1 MDLLFLKNDLFKDF
15 KFYLLMI
22 SKLRITRIL
31 TNKNVNRKFK
41 IKNKMKAAIINQ
53 FGSPEVFEVT
63 DIPEP
68 EIKSN
73 QLLIKVEAISIN
85 PIDWKQRNGNHKFIL
100 GSPFPIVLGY
110 DICGEVVE
118 IGTEITKF
126 KKGDKI
132 FGVLDNKYGGALA
145 EFAVGHEN
153 CFAHKPENISDE
165 EAAAFPMASL
175 TALQALR
182 DKARLKKGQ
191 SVLILGASGGV
202 GHMAVQIAKIMGAKV
217 IAVASGASKA
227 FVEQFHP
234 NEFIDYKE
242 KEILKLKHQV
252 DVFFDVAGIY
262 SFLKCKHLLNPG
274 GVYINTLP
282 RPKILAH
289 KILQWFT
296 NGKKVKTLLMK
307 HNEHDLQQIKQ
318 WIEERKI
325 SVKID
330 RSYLL
335 DNISEAHAYA
345 QQGHSKG
352 KNVVLINND

>member
-1 MDLLFLKNDLFKDF
+1 
-15 KFYLLMI
+15 
-22 SKLRITRIL
+22 
-31 TNKNVNRKFK
+31 
-41 IKNKMKAAIINQ
+41 MKAATINQ
-53 FGSPEVFEVT
+53 FGAPDVFE
-63 DIPEP
+63 ISAIEKPK
-68 EIKSN
+68 IKN
-73 QLLIKVEAISIN
+73 DQLLIKVIAVGIN
-85 PIDWKQRNGNHKFIL
+85 PIDWKQRKGNHKFIL

-118 IGTEITKF
+118 TGSEIKQF
-126 KKGDKI
+126 KKGDNV

-153 CFAHKPENISDE
+153 CFALQPQNISDA

-182 DKARLKKGQ
+182 DKAGLQKGQ

-202 GHMAVQIAKIMGAKV
+202 GHMAIQIAKIMGAKV
-217 IAVASGASKA
+217 IAVASQASKT

-234 NEFIDYKE
+234 DEFIDYQTEDIINLQQK
-242 KEILKLKHQV
+242 V

-262 SFLKCKHLLNPG
+262 SFPRCKHLLNPG

-282 RPKILAH
+282 RPKILIH

-296 NGKKVKTLLMK
+296 KGKKAKTLLMK
-307 HNEHDLQQIKQ
+307 HNQEDLQQIKQ
-318 WIEERKI
+318 WIEENEI
-325 SVKID
+325 MVKID
-330 RSYLL
+330 RSFRLEEV
-335 DNISEAHAYA
+335 SEAHAFA

-352 KNVVLINND
+352 KNVVLINSK

>member
-1 MDLLFLKNDLFKDF
+1 
-15 KFYLLMI
+15 
-22 SKLRITRIL
+22 
-31 TNKNVNRKFK
+31 
-41 IKNKMKAAIINQ
+41 MKAAIINQ
-53 FGSPEVFEVT
+53 FGVPDVFKVKAIEK
-63 DIPEP
+63 PK
-68 EIKSN
+68 IKN
-73 QLLIKVEAISIN
+73 DQLLIKVKTVSVN
-85 PIDWKQRNGNHKFIL
+85 PIDWKQRKGNHKFIL

-118 IGTEITKF
+118 TGSEITQF
-126 KKGDKI
+126 KQGDKV

-153 CFAHKPENISDE
+153 CFAHPPQNISDA

-182 DKARLKKGQ
+182 DKAGLQKGQ

-202 GHMAVQIAKIMGAKV
+202 GHMAIQIAKIMGAKV
-217 IAVASGASKA
+217 IAVASQASKT

-234 NEFIDYKE
+234 DEFVDYQTEDIINVQQK
-242 KEILKLKHQV
+242 V

-262 SFLKCKHLLNPG
+262 SFPKCKHLLKPG

-282 RPKILAH
+282 RPKILIH

-296 NGKKVKTLLMK
+296 KGKKAKTLLMS
-307 HNEHDLQQIKQ
+307 HNKEDLLKIKQ
-318 WIEERKI
+318 WIEENKI
-325 SVKID
+325 MVKID
-330 RSYLL
+330 RSFSL
-335 DNISEAHAYA
+335 DEISEAHNFA

-352 KNVVLINND
+352 KNVVLINNN

>member
-1 MDLLFLKNDLFKDF
+1 
-15 KFYLLMI
+15 
-22 SKLRITRIL
+22 
-31 TNKNVNRKFK
+31 
-41 IKNKMKAAIINQ
+41 MKAAIINQ

-63 DIPEP
+63 NIPKL

-73 QLLIKVEAISIN
+73 QLLIRVDAVSIN
-85 PIDWKQRNGNHKFIL
+85 PIDWKQRKGNHKLIL

-110 DICGEVVE
+110 DVCGKVVE
-118 IGTEITKF
+118 TGSEITKF
-126 KKGDKI
+126 KKGDQV

-153 CFAHKPENISDE
+153 CFASKPENISDA

-182 DKARLKKGQ
+182 DKAGLQKGQ

-202 GHMAVQIAKIMGAKV
+202 GHMAVQIAQLMGAKV
-217 IAVASGASKA
+217 IAVASGTSKG
-227 FVEQFHP
+227 FVEQFQP
-234 NEFIDYKE
+234 DEFVDYKSQNVLS
-242 KEILKLKHQV
+242 LKQKV

-262 SFLKCKHLLNPG
+262 SFPKCKHLLNPG

-282 RPKILAH
+282 RPKILIH

-296 NGKKVKTLLMK
+296 QGKKAKTLLMK

-318 WIEERKI
+318 WIEANKI
-325 SVKID
+325 KVTID
-330 RSYLL
+330 RSFKL
-335 DNISEAHAYA
+335 DEISAAHAFA

-352 KNVVLINND
+352 KNVVLINIHG

>member
-1 MDLLFLKNDLFKDF
+1 
-15 KFYLLMI
+15 
-22 SKLRITRIL
+22 
-31 TNKNVNRKFK
+31 
-41 IKNKMKAAIINQ
+41 MKAAIINQ
-53 FGSPEVFEVT
+53 FGTPDVFKVT
-63 DIPEP
+63 AIEKPK
-68 EIKSN
+68 IKN
-73 QLLIKVEAISIN
+73 DQLLIKVIAVGIN
-85 PIDWKQRNGNHKFIL
+85 PIDWKQRKGNHKFIL
-100 GSPFPIVLGY
+100 GFPFPIVLGY

-118 IGTEITKF
+118 TGSEINQF
-126 KKGDKI
+126 KKGDKV

-153 CFAHKPENISDE
+153 CFAHQPQNISDT

-182 DKARLKKGQ
+182 DKAGLQKRQ

-202 GHMAVQIAKIMGAKV
+202 GHMAIQIAKIMGAKV
-217 IAVASGASKA
+217 IAVASQASKT

-234 NEFIDYKE
+234 DEFIDYQSEDIINLQQK
-242 KEILKLKHQV
+242 V

-262 SFLKCKHLLNPG
+262 SFPRCKHLLNPG

-282 RPKILAH
+282 RPKILIH

-296 NGKKVKTLLMK
+296 KGKKAKTLLMS
-307 HNEHDLQQIKQ
+307 HNKEDLLQIKQ
-318 WIEERKI
+318 WIEENKI

-330 RSYLL
+330 RSFSL
-335 DNISEAHAYA
+335 DEISEAHNFA

-352 KNVVLINND
+352 KNVVLINNN

>member
-1 MDLLFLKNDLFKDF
+1 
-15 KFYLLMI
+15 
-22 SKLRITRIL
+22 
-31 TNKNVNRKFK
+31 
-41 IKNKMKAAIINQ
+41 MKAAIINQ
-53 FGSPEVFEVT
+53 FGVPDVFKVKAIEK
-63 DIPEP
+63 PK
-68 EIKSN
+68 IKN
-73 QLLIKVEAISIN
+73 DQLLIKVKTVSIN
-85 PIDWKQRNGNHKFIL
+85 PIDWKQRKGNHKFIL

-118 IGTEITKF
+118 TGSEIKQF
-126 KKGDKI
+126 KKGDNV

-153 CFAHKPENISDE
+153 CFALQPQNISDA

-182 DKARLKKGQ
+182 DKAGLQKGQ

-202 GHMAVQIAKIMGAKV
+202 GHMAIQVAKIKGAKV
-217 IAVASGASKA
+217 IAVSSESSKT

-234 NEFIDYKE
+234 DEFIDYRSQD
-242 KEILKLKHQV
+242 ILSLKQKV

-262 SFLKCKHLLNPG
+262 SFPKCKHLLNPG
-274 GVYINTLP
+274 GVYVNTLP
-282 RPKILAH
+282 RPKILIH

-296 NGKKVKTLLMK
+296 NGKKAKTLLMK
-307 HNEHDLQQIKQ
+307 HHQKDLSQIKQ
-318 WIEERKI
+318 WIEENKI

-330 RSYLL
+330 RSFTLE
-335 DNISEAHAYA
+335 NISEAHAFA

-352 KNVVLINND
+352 KNVVLMNND